1 MKNLLLKLK
10 ILILSLTGM
19 LTITLLNAQPPVG
32 QTEISKW
39 KYGRNGAISIT
50 YDDGS
55 INQFVKAVPIMN
67 KLNMPGTFFINTG
80 SIPGS
85 KYQGKFIGRPVKEI
99 IIESKSVPTNNNN
112 F

>member
-1 MKNLLLKLK
+1 
-10 ILILSLTGM
+10 M
-19 LTITLLNAQPPVG
+19 LTVTCLHAQPPVG
-32 QTEISKW
+32 QTEITKW

-67 KLNMPGTFFINTG
+67 QSGMPGTFFINTG

-85 KYQGKFIGRPVKEI
+85 KYQGRFIGRPVKEI
-99 IIESKSVPTNNNN
+99 INESKPVPTNKDNVYERAQLQGIWDIK
-112 F
+112 